1 MSKDLN
7 QDRGK
12 HRGPPRTLNVHKF
25 AESRASELE
34 SLHSIVK
41 ERLSNDFRSQR
52 SKRRRTTG
60 HDNRV
65 AKRRVRKKQKTGE
78 DNVNNADRLK
88 KDKKT
93 LPRHVRRRVEL
104 KKNSLNGFSTTGD
117 GTKRLRTH
125 LWHAKR
131 FTMTKLWG
139 FHLPL
144 GVHGSGRGSRA
155 LLKKLKGG
163 VLVHDASYCTAVQLE
178 GPEDLLLSILETVL
192 VPSPCSHCEDAH
204 NDILSGSI
212 YGSAELHHVGATFS
226 QTIAPVTYMWQP
238 QQCRSAD
245 TKVDNADICGEQ
257 QKVDGCASLRRL
269 WVWIHAAAFG
279 EGYNAL
285 QIACERQVDAA
296 GSRVTCISL
305 EDQLGKLEVIGSRAS
320 ELLKKILHPATSSS
334 VNSSLVKYAPY
345 IENDDQILSSAI
357 FSLSVNDPRFLNE
370 DANALKAKA
379 QDILSY
385 KKDESRGNG
394 TPKRDMK
401 LLSCSSLESEGSH
414 GLSECIDLWDAKNGI
429 DPPIEESILCM
440 EKHHQR
446 MELFRIGDM
455 NSGRQQ
461 PSNERRFSKFC
472 SIFLLKSDNQKN
484 SIIRWS
490 IILPLCWIKVFW
502 ISLVTNGAQ
511 AIGLREKHWIA
522 CDLGL
527 PCFPREFPDC
537 NAYSCFMALEEAAY
551 DQKSDLRSPPTRTWK
566 VPVSSPW
573 DSVRLALEGLSGAG
587 LGQIQHE
594 QLPPNDMI
602 KNLKMNTPYPG
613 RCKTDT
619 ESSCSAPFE
628 GFVARTSCVLTQF
641 LDEINGSHLLL
652 FPKVLHRKKCISKFM
667 KDERILKVDTDR
679 VIYQIN
685 RDQKLCL
692 VRVLLHAYREG
703 SFEEGAVVCAPQIDD
718 VMLFT
723 TRSEISKG
731 ELQVPESFVRSC
743 FSQQATGK
751 WEFQVPEDPAAKES
765 YRLPI
770 GFITTGF
777 VRGSKKPVA
786 VALCEAV
793 CLARLREEQWKAV
806 GVRKRRKEI
815 YVLVRNLRST
825 AYRLALASIVLE
837 QWDDDVECM

>member
-1 MSKDLN
+1 MNKDKSKL
-7 QDRGK
+7 RTAA
-12 HRGPPRTLNVHKF
+12 GPPRTLNVNKF

-65 AKRRVRKKQKTGE
+65 AKSRGRKKQKLGE
-78 DNVNNADRLK
+78 ENLNKPDHLK
-88 KDKKT
+88 SDKKT

-104 KKNSLNGFSTTGD
+104 KRNPLNGFSTSGD

-139 FHLPL
+139 FYLPL
-144 GVHGSGRGSRA
+144 GVQGRGRGSRA

-163 VLVHDASYCTAVQLE
+163 VLVHDASYCSAVQLE
-178 GPEDLLLSILETVL
+178 GPQDLLLSILNTVL
-192 VPSPCSHCEDAH
+192 VPSPYSHCEDARH
-204 NDILSGSI
+204 DILSGAI
-212 YGSAELHHVGATFS
+212 YGSAELHHVGDTFS
-226 QTIAPVTYMWQP
+226 KIIAPVTYMWQP
-238 QQCRSAD
+238 QQCRNAD
-245 TKVDNADICGEQ
+245 TTVDHAYICGEQ
-257 QKVDGCASLRRL
+257 KNIDGCASLRRL
-269 WVWIHAAAFG
+269 WVWIHSAAFR

-285 QIACERQVDAA
+285 ENACERQVDAA
-296 GSRVTCISL
+296 GSSVSCISL
-305 EDQLGKLEVIGSRAS
+305 EDHLGKLEVTGSKAS
-320 ELLKKILHPATSSS
+320 ELLKKILHPATCSS
-334 VNSSLVKYAPY
+334 VNSSLVKYASY
-345 IENDDQILSSAI
+345 IENDGQILSSAI
-357 FSLSVNDPRFLNE
+357 FSLSVNDPRFLNKDITDPLE
-370 DANALKAKA
+370 ANG
-379 QDILSY
+379 QDTLSN
-385 KKDESRGNG
+385 KKDENGGNG

-401 LLSCSSLESEGSH
+401 LLSCSSLECEGSH
-414 GLSECIDLWDAKNGI
+414 GLSECIDLWDAKKGI
-429 DPPIEESILCM
+429 DPPIEENILCM

-455 NSGRQQ
+455 NSGRKQ
-461 PSNERRFSKFC
+461 PSMERRFSRVC
-472 SIFLLKSDNQKN
+472 PILLLKSDNQKT

-551 DQKSDLRSPPTRTWK
+551 DEKSELRSPHTRTWR
-566 VPVSSPW
+566 VPISSPW
-573 DSVRLALEGLSGAG
+573 DSIRLALEGLSGAG
-587 LGQIQHE
+587 HDRMQHT
-594 QLPPNDMI
+594 QLSSNDMI
-602 KNLKMNTPYPG
+602 NLKMNTPYSR
-613 RCKTDT
+613 RCVTDT
-619 ESSCSAPFE
+619 ESSYSAPFE
-628 GFVARTSCVLTQF
+628 GFVARTSYVLTQF
-641 LDEINGSHLLL
+641 LDEISGSHLLL
-652 FPKVLHRKKCISKFM
+652 FPKVLHRTKCISKFM
-667 KDERILKVDTDR
+667 KDERIFNKDTDK

-723 TRSEISKG
+723 ARSEISKG

-751 WEFQVPEDPAAKES
+751 WEFQVPEDPAAKEF

-793 CLARLREEQWKAV
+793 CLAHLREEQWKAV
-806 GVRKRRKEI
+806 GARKRRKEI

-837 QWDDDVECM
+837 QWEDDVECI